1 MCHLSPIYLLIFFLM
16 RTPPPHSP
24 QTTYSAFYTTT
35 RYHSEDLLYVKVCH
49 DHLYTNFFILVG
61 IFLFVFV
68 VVFFTILYVY
78 RDMQRMTQ

>member
-1 MCHLSPIYLLIFFLM
+1 MPSVTYLFINFFPNED
-16 RTPPPHSP
+16 PPPHSP